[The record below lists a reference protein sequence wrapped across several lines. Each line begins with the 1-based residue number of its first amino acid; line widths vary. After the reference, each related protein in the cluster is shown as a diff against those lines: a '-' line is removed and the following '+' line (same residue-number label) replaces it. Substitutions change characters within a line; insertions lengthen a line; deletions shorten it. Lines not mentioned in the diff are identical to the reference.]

1 MKREYGELLVSIMLI
16 IISAFP
22 LFDILSNI
30 SSTININGFSL
41 AVIVIMLIVVLFSS
55 IIYFISYWTDKFN
68 QLHFKGAVY
77 TVPEIYQVQG
87 LHNSSSLYKITI
99 AQRGISRFEDGCQ
112 NAEVGGQSRKN
123 TWLTSY
129 LRNLDLQL
137 SWLEQQTHNL
147 EVLGSNPSWSTI
159 DDSVN
164 L

>member
-99 AQRGISRFEDGCQ
+99 AQRGISRFGDGCQ
-112 NAEVGGQSRKN
+112 NAGRLEGKSKEDLAYKLSTQSG
-123 TWLTSY
+123 LVA
-129 LRNLDLQL
+129 QL
-137 SWLEQQTHNL
+137 VRAT
-147 EVLGSNPSWSTI
+147 
-159 DDSVN
+159 DS
-164 L
+164 